1 VHPRVRQ
8 IVTQLSLFAA
18 YVLTAKV
25 GLAFADIN
33 PSATAI
39 WPPTGI
45 AIAALVILG
54 PGCWPSIF
62 AGAFVANLL
71 TAGNAFTSL
80 GIATGNTLEAL
91 AAAVLIGRRA
101 DRAAIFSRAS
111 GVLRFVFAAAVA
123 TPISA
128 TIGLVSLGLGGYAAW
143 ANAVP
148 VWLTWWLGDLGGALL
163 VTPLILLWS
172 EKQGD
177 VWSAERE
184 LELVL
189 LLGSLLATTY
199 AVFSGPLA
207 ASAGRPVEFL
217 TVPFLI
223 WAAFRFGPRE
233 TVTAA
238 TLLAFVA
245 TWSTLQ
251 SGGHLLTVQAFAAVI
266 SVTSLLVAA
275 LVVDRQRLLRAEQ
288 AARRQAEDAVRAKE
302 HFIAMLSH
310 ELRNRISTIATSV
323 DLQHR
328 QSGPGDKDVAR
339 DIIARQVTQLTQVV
353 DDVMDVLRMS
363 TAPPP
368 LERLPVELHGVVSR
382 AVESLESPGRPSS
395 HWIEVTGDAAWVSGD
410 DRRLMQIVTN
420 LLTNAMK
427 FTPPGGLVRATVTRE
442 GGDAQI
448 VVSDTGIG
456 IEADLLARIFDLF
469 SQAGADENRRH
480 HGLGLGLTLV
490 RALVTLHGG
499 TVEASSNGR
508 NHGSTFTVRI
518 PAIDPPAV
526 VPETRAPVRSAS
538 PIITPRRRV
547 LIVEDD
553 PDLREIL
560 SVALQASGH
569 EVFVADNGPSAVDA
583 IERHRPSVAI
593 VDIGLPVFDGYE
605 VARRARQ
612 TPHGRETFL
621 VALTGHG
628 DVASGERA
636 EAAGFDIHLVKPVE
650 ARQLS
655 EIILSGRVH

>member
-1 VHPRVRQ
+1 VPARLRPIATH
-8 IVTQLSLFAA
+8 IGLFAA
-18 YVLTAKV
+18 YVLAAKV
-25 GLAFADIN
+25 GLVFADVN
-33 PSATAI
+33 PSATAV

-45 AIAALVILG
+45 AIAAIVILG
-54 PGCWPSIF
+54 PGYWPSIF
-62 AGAFVANLL
+62 AGAFVANMMAAG
-71 TAGNAFTSL
+71 TAVTSL

-91 AAAVLIGRRA
+91 AAAVLIGRRTG
-101 DRAAIFSRAS
+101 RAAMFNRAS
-111 GVLRFVFAAAVA
+111 GVLRFVLAAAVA
-123 TPISA
+123 TPIGA
-128 TIGLVSLGLGGYAAW
+128 TIGVVTLGLGGYAAW
-143 ANAVP
+143 ATAAP
-148 VWLTWWLGDLGGALL
+148 VWLTWWLGDFGGALL
-163 VTPLILLWS
+163 VAPLILLWS
-172 EKQGD
+172 EKQPG

-199 AVFSGPLA
+199 AVFYGPLA
-207 ASAGRPVEFL
+207 GMAGRPVEFL

-238 TLLAFVA
+238 ALLSFVA
-245 TWSTLQ
+245 TWGALQ
-251 SGGHLLTVQAFAAVI
+251 HGGHLLLVQAFAGVT
-266 SVTSLLVAA
+266 SVTVLLVAA
-275 LVVDRQRLLRAEQ
+275 LVVDRKGLLSAEQ
-288 AARRQAEDAVRAKE
+288 AARLQAEDAVRAKE

-323 DLQHR
+323 DVQHR
-328 QSGPGDKDVAR
+328 QSGLRDKDVAR
-339 DIIARQVTQLTQVV
+339 DIIARQVTQLTQMV
-353 DDVMDVLRMS
+353 DDVMDVLRMPS
-363 TAPPP
+363 SPPP
-368 LERLPVELHGVVSR
+368 IDRSPVDLR
-382 AVESLESPGRPSS
+382 AVITRAIESLESPGRPSS
-395 HWIEVTGDAAWVSGD
+395 HWIEATGEPVWVSGD
-410 DRRLMQIVTN
+410 SKRLIQVVTN
-420 LLTNAMK
+420 LLTNSMK
-427 FTPPGGLVRATVTRE
+427 FTPPGGLISASVTRD

-448 VVSDTGIG
+448 VVTDTGIG

-469 SQAGADENRRH
+469 SQAGADETRRH

-518 PAIDPPAV
+518 PAIDTPAIV
-526 VPETRAPVRSAS
+526 HEARASAKPET

-547 LIVEDD
+547 LVVEDD

-569 EVFVADNGPSAVDA
+569 EVIVADNGPSAVDA
-583 IERHRPSVAI
+583 IERFRPSVAI

-605 VARRARQ
+605 VARRARRS
-612 TPHGRETFL
+612 PHGRETFL

-628 DVASGERA
+628 DLASGERA
-636 EAAGFDIHLVKPVE
+636 EEAGFNIHLVKPVE

-655 EIILSGRVH
+655 DIIISSRVH